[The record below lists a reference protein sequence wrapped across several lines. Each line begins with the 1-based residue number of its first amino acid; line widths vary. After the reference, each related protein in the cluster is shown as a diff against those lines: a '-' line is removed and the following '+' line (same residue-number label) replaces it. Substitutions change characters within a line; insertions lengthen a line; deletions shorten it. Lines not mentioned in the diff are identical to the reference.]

1 MTSLPSGSCSP
12 RALGRAIWREM
23 NKYLY
28 DALPFLH
35 DIDRERQEQFEN
47 YFRSAPLWLI
57 DAFQVVKLKRGIV
70 FSCEGDPADTIFFV
84 GQGVVEALDY
94 RVFGMPYEYM
104 RFNRVHAFGGME
116 FIMELDS
123 FLTTLRTV
131 TDCTLVKIP
140 RPQFEKW
147 MYSDIEALRREAR
160 LVGEYLATEARH
172 NRVMLFLDGPERL
185 ALLLAGQYEQ
195 FGRGGVLQ
203 VSEGRQR
210 LANKSG
216 LCVKSVNRSIKK
228 FADSGLIS
236 KEGNRITVSRE
247 QYEGLCALLSQKIQ
261 MDHESI
267 AMN

>member
-1 MTSLPSGSCSP
+1 
-12 RALGRAIWREM
+12 M

-35 DIDRERQEQFEN
+35 EIDRERQEQFER

-57 DAFQVVKLKRGIV
+57 DAFQVIKLKRGSV

-116 FIMELDS
+116 FIMELDR
-123 FLTTLRTV
+123 FLTTLRAV

-172 NRVMLFLDGPERL
+172 NRVMLFLDGSERL

-203 VSEGRQR
+203 ISEGRQQ

-236 KEGNRITVSRE
+236 KAGSRITVSRE
-247 QYEGLCALLSQKIQ
+247 QYEGLRALLSQKLHL
-261 MDHESI
+261 DSDGVTVH
-267 AMN
+267 

>member
-1 MTSLPSGSCSP
+1 
-12 RALGRAIWREM
+12 M

-35 DIDRERQEQFEN
+35 EIDQERQEQFER

-57 DAFQVVKLKRGIV
+57 DAFQVIKLKRGSV

-104 RFNRVHAFGGME
+104 RLNR
-116 FIMELDS
+116 
-123 FLTTLRTV
+123 
-131 TDCTLVKIP
+131 VKIP

-172 NRVMLFLDGPERL
+172 NRVMLFLDGSERL

-203 VSEGRQR
+203 ISEGRQQ

-236 KEGNRITVSRE
+236 KAGSRITVSRE
-247 QYEGLCALLSQKIQ
+247 QYEGLRALLSQKLHL
-261 MDHESI
+261 DPDGVTVH
-267 AMN
+267 